1 VPNFTKS
8 NMAAS
13 GGRNVLKA
21 FGQINR
27 SLLPQMQTVRDSKL
41 GKPFYLIYV
50 DYKNVF
56 FDLCQFIYKKPL
68 RAVRNF
74 SVLGALAGIWYTNP
88 ERDSYTAQLMENANT
103 LALLSDKVRNPKC
116 NKTIEQLVE
125 LNSGNRLS
133 VHNFGF
139 FSLVRQKE
147 HNEISCV
154 YEARCY
160 YLKERWL
167 YMYKDIVDIG
177 FLGKWYFLEKAMVD
191 YDVND
196 VELPDD

>member
-1 VPNFTKS
+1 
-8 NMAAS
+8 MAAS
-13 GGRNVLKA
+13 GARNVLKA
-21 FGQINR
+21 FDRVNQT
-27 SLLPQMQTVRDSKL
+27 LLPQMQTIRDSKL

-56 FDLCQFIYKKPL
+56 FDFCKFVYKKPL
-68 RAVRNF
+68 KAVRNF
-74 SVLGALAGIWYTNP
+74 SVTGILIGIWYANP
-88 ERDSYTAQLMENANT
+88 ETDSYTSQLMENSNT
-103 LALLSDKVRNPKC
+103 LLLLSDNVRNPKC
-116 NKTIEQLVE
+116 NEIIHGLVK
-125 LNSGNRLS
+125 LNSENRLS
-133 VHNFGF
+133 VHNLGF
-139 FSLVRQKE
+139 LSLVRQKE
-147 HNEISCV
+147 HGDISCF

-196 VELPDD
+196 ADLSRLPDD

>member
-1 VPNFTKS
+1 
-8 NMAAS
+8 MAAS
-13 GGRNVLKA
+13 GARNVLKA
-21 FGQINR
+21 FGRVNET
-27 SLLPQMQTVRDSKL
+27 LLPQMQTIRDSKL

-56 FDLCQFIYKKPL
+56 FDFCKFVYKKPL
-68 RAVRNF
+68 KAVRNF
-74 SVLGALAGIWYTNP
+74 SVTGILIGIWYANP
-88 ERDSYTAQLMENANT
+88 ETDSYTSQLMENSNT
-103 LALLSDKVRNPKC
+103 LLLLSDNVRNPKC
-116 NKTIEQLVE
+116 NEIIQGLVE
-125 LNSGNRLS
+125 LNSENRLS

-147 HNEISCV
+147 HGDISCF

-196 VELPDD
+196 ADLSRLPDD

>member
-1 VPNFTKS
+1 
-8 NMAAS
+8 MAAS
-13 GGRNVLKA
+13 GARNVLKA
-21 FGQINR
+21 FGRVNQT
-27 SLLPQMQTVRDSKL
+27 LLPQMQTIRDSKL

-56 FDLCQFIYKKPL
+56 FDFCKFVYKKPL
-68 RAVRNF
+68 KAVRNF
-74 SVLGALAGIWYTNP
+74 SVTGILIGIWYANP
-88 ERDSYTAQLMENANT
+88 ETDSYASQLMENSNT
-103 LALLSDKVRNPKC
+103 LLLLSDNVRNPKC
-116 NKTIEQLVE
+116 NEIIQGLVE
-125 LNSGNRLS
+125 LNSENRLS

-139 FSLVRQKE
+139 LSLVRQKE
-147 HNEISCV
+147 HGDISCF

-177 FLGKWYFLEKAMVD
+177 FLGKWHFLEKAMVD

-196 VELPDD
+196 ADLTQLPDD